1 MKVGILMPDYQR
13 FKVVKIIDDYSL
25 VINAGINEDLSIHE
39 KIEIFVEGEELFD
52 IDTEKSLGTLDFIKD
67 TLIITEIYPLFS
79 VCQKPDIKK
88 IVSSTSSPAVGSTSA
103 AVLSSLKKMYMPSV
117 EKEIITEKVKLNVLE
132 SEKSGRVIDNG
143 PIKIGD
149 LARVPLI

>member
-1 MKVGILMPDYQR
+1 MKVGTLMLDYQK

-25 VINAGINEDLSIHE
+25 VINAGINEDLSINE

-88 IVSSTSSPAVGSTSA
+88 IVSSPSSPAVGSTSA
-103 AVLSSLKKMYMPSV
+103 TVLNAFKKMYIPNV
-117 EKEIITEKVKLNVLE
+117 DKETITEKVKLNVLE
-132 SEKSGRVIDNG
+132 SDKSGRVIDNS

-149 LARVPLI
+149 LARVPLV

>member
-1 MKVGILMPDYQR
+1 MKVGTLMLDYQK

-25 VINAGINEDLSIHE
+25 VINAGINEDLSINE

-79 VCQKPDIKK
+79 VCKKPDIKK
-88 IVSSTSSPAVGSTSA
+88 IVSSPSLQPVGGASSI
-103 AVLSSLKKMYMPSV
+103 VLSSLKKMYMPNV
-117 EKEIITEKVKLNVLE
+117 EKETITEKVKLNVLE
-132 SEKSGRVIDNG
+132 SDKSGRVIDNG

-149 LARVPLI
+149 LARVPLV